1 MLRLQ
6 KRELMRN
13 VVSRRTA
20 LQTFATAISTAIT
33 TLSLAS
39 AADEA
44 SATKESNLP
53 VTGMANPDLVP
64 FDNLMTEFLQQHDVP
79 GGAIAVTR
87 NSQLI
92 YARGFG
98 WAEKETQRPVQP
110 DSLFRLASISKP
122 LTAVAVMQIVQQGK
136 FGLDDRVFD
145 VLPAKD
151 WLPEKHDERL
161 RAITIKH
168 LLQHSGGWDR
178 EKSFDPIGRVRRIA
192 KFVGKPLPATPAD
205 VIRYTLS
212 LQLDFDPGTR
222 YAYYNVDYLILGRL
236 IEHATGENYESYV
249 KQHVLAPVGI
259 TRMQLGR
266 AWKGDLAQGEVCYYD
281 AEKQEHKAINGSK
294 LGELVPQV
302 YGAENMEAY
311 EAHGGW
317 IGSAIDLTRFAAAF
331 DKPDASPLLSAQS
344 IQTMWSRPEG
354 GPGFDSEGKPKDLYY
369 GCGWSVRPVGK
380 EGRAN
385 TFHSG
390 LISGTSTLLVRR
402 HDGLT
407 WAVLFNTD
415 HDQKDKTLSS
425 LIDPLLHEA
434 AGAVKRWPDK
444 AVSV

>member
-1 MLRLQ
+1 
-6 KRELMRN
+6 MRN

-20 LQTFATAISTAIT
+20 LQTVATAIGTAIT
-33 TLSLAS
+33 ASSLAG
-39 AADEA
+39 AADEV
-44 SATKESNLP
+44 SATKDSKLA

-64 FDNLMTEFLQQHDVP
+64 FDHLMTEFLQQHDVP
-79 GGAIAVTR
+79 GGVLAVTR
-87 NSQLI
+87 HSQLI

-98 WAEKETQRPVQP
+98 FAEKETQRPVQP

-122 LTAVAVMQIVQQGK
+122 ITAVAVMQLVQQGK

-145 VLPAKD
+145 ILPAKD

-161 RAITIKH
+161 LAITVRQ

-178 EKSFDPIGRVRRIA
+178 EKSFDPIGKLRQIS
-192 KFVGKPLPATPAD
+192 KFVDKPLPATPAD

-212 LQLDFDPGTR
+212 LPLDFDPGTR

-236 IEHATGENYESYV
+236 IDHATGQNYEAYV

-281 AEKQEHKAINGSK
+281 SKHRESTAINGSK
-294 LGELVPQV
+294 LGEKVPQV
-302 YGAENMEAY
+302 YGAENVEGY

-331 DKPDASPLLSAQS
+331 DKPDASPLLSAKS
-344 IQTMWSRPEG
+344 IQTMWARPEG
-354 GPGFDSEGKPKDLYY
+354 GPGFDAEGKPRDLYY
-369 GCGWSVRPVGK
+369 GCGWSVRPLGNT
-380 EGRAN
+380 GRAN

-402 HDGLT
+402 HDGLN

-415 HDQKDKTLSS
+415 HDQKDKTLST
-425 LIDPLLHEA
+425 LIDPLVHEA
-434 AGAVKRWPDK
+434 AGAVKNWPEK
-444 AVSV
+444 AISA